1 MKIVAI
7 IVAGLV
13 GGTMAATP
21 ILAQTGEAC
30 FQHNRMQSWKA
41 INEHVIDFTDIQRHH
56 YTITMTHDCR
66 GITDPQAHLV
76 FHTWQNLQ
84 CLPAGEIVIVTTPLF
99 GATQCSVASVQPN
112 LPFLPG
118 YGASG

>member
-1 MKIVAI
+1 MKIVAAI
-7 IVAGLV
+7 IVGLV

-21 ILAQTGEAC
+21 VLAQAGPAC

-41 INEHVIDFTDIQRHH
+41 VNDHVIDLTDIDRHH
-56 YTITMTHDCR
+56 YTITMSHSCL
-66 GITDPQAHLV
+66 GITEPQAHLV

-84 CLPAGEIVIVTTPLF
+84 CLPVGEIVVVRTPLF
-99 GATQCSVASVQPN
+99 GATQCAVANVQPN
-112 LPFLPG
+112 LPFAPG